1 MQTSYFILFDRGRLL
16 ANKSDL
22 KRFTVICLF
31 HNFASPRWHLL
42 ISCSL
47 TVPYTRQ
54 KIDICRDLILL
65 QWALTLLNCAQYN
78 DSQMGSR
85 NLGLLEV
92 QHYRIK
98 CLTRAED
105 KRFRWT
111 ISGMVN
117 ESCGVNHYG
126 HHY

>member
-1 MQTSYFILFDRGRLL
+1 MQTSYFILFGRGGLL

-22 KRFTVICLF
+22 KWFMVICLF
-31 HNFASPRWHLL
+31 HNFASPKWHLL
-42 ISCSL
+42 IFCSL

-54 KIDICRDLILL
+54 KTDICRGLILL
-65 QWALTLLNCAQYN
+65 QWALTLVKCAQYN

-98 CLTRAED
+98 CLPRAED
-105 KRFRWT
+105 KWFRWA
-111 ISGMVN
+111 ISALVN
-117 ESCGVNHYG
+117 ESGGVNHYG